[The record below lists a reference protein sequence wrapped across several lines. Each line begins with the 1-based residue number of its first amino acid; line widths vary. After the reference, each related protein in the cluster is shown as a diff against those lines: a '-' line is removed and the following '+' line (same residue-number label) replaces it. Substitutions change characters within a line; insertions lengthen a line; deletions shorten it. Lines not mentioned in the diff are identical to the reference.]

1 MSIVELTFAGTV
13 LARAISHWRHARR
26 GESSRI
32 QISGGEISKFLLTFV
47 FLYCWNAF
55 WFTIIGMNN

>member
-1 MSIVELTFAGTV
+1 MNIVEWTFMFTLLSRFISLSRYKRLGT
-13 LARAISHWRHARR
+13 
-26 GESSRI
+26 ESRI
-32 QISGGEISKFLLTFV
+32 QISGGEVSKFILTFF